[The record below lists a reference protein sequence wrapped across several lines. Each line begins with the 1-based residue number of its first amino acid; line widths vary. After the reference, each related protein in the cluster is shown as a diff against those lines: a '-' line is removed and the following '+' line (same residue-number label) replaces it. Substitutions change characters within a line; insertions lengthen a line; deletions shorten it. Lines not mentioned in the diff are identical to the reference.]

1 MSEYRKRF
9 MEEDREALSPTGK
22 VGLVA
27 TIDDMGKPH
36 VTLITTMEPL
46 GETQLILGQ
55 FSHGLSKQ
63 YMQRRNNVAFLA
75 MTLDRRMWRGWAR
88 WTGLKREGP
97 EFELFNMK
105 PMFRYNSYFGINTVH
120 YLDLLEVEGPESL
133 PMAGIVGSSIKT
145 LLLSPFRKNRRGE
158 PVLNPIARGLFDT
171 VGSLVFLSW
180 INREGFPE
188 IIPVLQC
195 TSSDPSRLVF
205 TPGPWGRELEAIP
218 AGTETALY
226 VMSMQMENV
235 LVRGTFTG
243 FSGIPGNRLA
253 QVDLHWVYNSL
264 PPAHGQIYP
273 PVELEPV
280 RDKWL

>member
-1 MSEYRKRF
+1 MSGYRKRF
-9 MEEDREALSPTGK
+9 TEEDKEALSPTGK

-27 TIDDMGKPH
+27 TIDDKGNPH

-46 GETQLILGQ
+46 GETELILGQ

-63 YMQRRNNVAFLA
+63 YMQTRNNVAFLA
-75 MTLDRRMWRGWAR
+75 MTLDRKMWRGKAR

-97 EFELFNMK
+97 EFEHLNMK

-120 YLDLLEVEGPESL
+120 YLDLLEVEGPDPL
-133 PMAGIVGSSIKT
+133 PMGGIIASSLKT
-145 LLLSPFRKNRRGE
+145 LLFAPFRKNRQAD
-158 PVLNPIARGLFDT
+158 PVLNSIARGLFDM
-171 VGSLVFLSW
+171 VGSLIFLSW
-180 INREGFPE
+180 INEEGFPE

-218 AGTETALY
+218 AGTETALF
-226 VMSMQMENV
+226 VMSMEMETV
-235 LVRGTFTG
+235 LVRGTFAG
-243 FSGIPGNRLA
+243 FSGIPGGRLA
-253 QVDLHWVYNSL
+253 RVDLHWVYNSL

-273 PVELEPV
+273 PLELEPV
-280 RDKWL
+280 RENWL